1 MNEDDSQK
9 NEGKTLRHLISSL
22 FKKDN
27 KIWSFIWG
35 VVSASI
41 FVVLG
46 YYFSTTYKL
55 DPYTYPIVLY
65 VVLIIF
71 SGTVGLYFA
80 DFWKNNEDSI
90 ALSFGFLLVL
100 LISTIFLLWDKV
112 IVDILLL
119 LGFLFGF
126 AFVMS
131 GAVVKQE
138 QILKFLKKLLKKFS
152 WYIFGLELTTSF
164 EIPLFQKVINLN
176 EVNIEN
182 TVLITVIGVA
192 YIAFVV
198 VVNKYIRD
206 Q

>member
-1 MNEDDSQK
+1 MSEDDSQK
-9 NEGKTLRHLISSL
+9 SGGKTRLNLSSRF
-22 FKKDN
+22 FKIDE

-35 VVSASI
+35 VVSAAI
-41 FVVLG
+41 LVVLG
-46 YYFSTTYKL
+46 YYFSNTYIL
-55 DPYTYPIVLY
+55 EPYTYPAVLY
-65 VVLIIF
+65 VVLTIF
-71 SGTVGLYFA
+71 SGSVGLYFA
-80 DFWKNNEDSI
+80 DFWRNNQGGI

-100 LISTIFLLWDKV
+100 LISTIFLLWDKA

-119 LGFLFGF
+119 LGFFFGF

-131 GAVVKQE
+131 GAVDKPKQI
-138 QILKFLKKLLKKFS
+138 QKFLKKLLKKFS
-152 WYIFGLELTTSF
+152 WYIFSLELTTSF

-192 YIAFVV
+192 FIAFVV
-198 VVNKYIRD
+198 VVHNYISD